1 MNELKGKRSWLKR
14 WREHRRARRQRALER
29 WYLELDRA
37 RANGESR
44 VPGELSI
51 YATGSSSDSGGFFD
65 AFGAGGDGGGG
76 DGG

>member
-1 MNELKGKRSWLKR
+1 MDEKAKPSWLKR
-14 WREHRRARRQRALER
+14 WRAHRLARRQRALER

-37 RANGESR
+37 RASGESR

-51 YATGSSSDSGGFFD
+51 YATGSSGDSVGFLD
-65 AFGAGGDGGGG
+65 AFAGGGDGGGG